1 MCSPAPLFSILVP
14 VYNAQEYLEDC
25 LSSIVAQSYSD
36 YEVIL
41 VDDGSTDGSGDLCD
55 GFSLRHNSVKVV
67 HQENRGLLLARRTA
81 MRQASGDYIVN
92 LDADDVL
99 RFDALEWLARVVAE
113 QRPDIIVFRYTRL
126 SSFEVCPT
134 SGLQVAPGYYAGD
147 QYALYQHA
155 VCDGQV
161 ISMWT
166 KCYKRSVA
174 GLCDDYSRYRGIT
187 YAEDLIQSVRLAEEA
202 TSFFYLNEALYYY
215 RPNPKACTSDY
226 RPEYLVG
233 LMIGIDAQIGYA
245 SGLTPEL
252 LRLARVSALRQV
264 MGLVRILLDST
275 KSNGEKITEL
285 KAIGKRVGLSGL
297 FGSWRIGLGRG
308 DRLRASALEHG
319 HYRFL
324 LIERKLVQIAKAVL
338 CR

>member
-14 VYNAQEYLEDC
+14 VYNAREYLEDC
-25 LSSIVAQSYSD
+25 LSSIVAQSHSD

-41 VDDGSTDGSGDLCD
+41 VDDGSTDGSGELCD
-55 GFSLRHNSVKVV
+55 RFSRRYNGVKVV
-67 HQENRGLLLARRTA
+67 HQENCGLLLARRTA
-81 MRQASGDYIVN
+81 MGHASGDYIVN
-92 LDADDVL
+92 LDADDAL
-99 RFDALEWLARVVAE
+99 RFDALERIARVITE
-113 QRPDIIVFRYTRL
+113 QGPDIVVFRYSRL

-134 SGLQVAPGYYAGD
+134 SGLRIAPGYYAGK

-155 VCDGQV
+155 VCDGRV

-174 GLCDDYSRYRGIT
+174 GLSDDYSRYQGLT

-202 TSFFYLNEALYYY
+202 TSFFYLDEALYYY

-226 RPEYLVG
+226 RSEYLDG

-252 LRLARVSALRQV
+252 LQLARVSALRQV
-264 MGLVRILLDST
+264 MGLVNILLDSP
-275 KSNGEKITEL
+275 KSNGEKITAL

-297 FGSWRIGLGRG
+297 FGSWCIGLGRG
-308 DRLRASALEHG
+308 DRLRASALEHE

-324 LIERKLVQIAKAVL
+324 LIERKLVKIAKAVL

>member
-25 LSSIVAQSYSD
+25 LSSIASQSYSD

-41 VDDGSTDGSGDLCD
+41 VDDGSADGSGDLCD
-55 GFSLRHNSVKVV
+55 GFSLRHNGVKVV

-81 MRQASGDYIVN
+81 MGQASGDYIVN

-99 RFDALEWLARVVAE
+99 RFDALEQMARVVAE
-113 QRPDIIVFRYTRL
+113 QRPDIIVFRYSRL
-126 SSFEVCPT
+126 SSFGVCPT
-134 SGLQVAPGYYAGD
+134 SGLRVAPGYYAGD

-174 GLCDDYSRYRGIT
+174 GLNDDYSRYRGIT
-187 YAEDLIQSVRLAEEA
+187 YAEDLIQSVRLAEES
-202 TSFFYLNEALYYY
+202 TSFFYLDEALYYY

-226 RPEYLVG
+226 RPEYLDG
-233 LMIGIDAQIGYA
+233 LMIGVDAQIGYA
-245 SGLTPEL
+245 GGLTPEL
-252 LRLARVSALRQV
+252 LMLARVSALRQV
-264 MGLVRILLDST
+264 MGLVRILLDSP
-275 KSNGEKITEL
+275 KSDGEKITEL
-285 KAIGKRVGLSGL
+285 KAIGKRVGLSDL
-297 FGSWRIGLGRG
+297 FGSRCIGLGRG
-308 DRLRASALEHG
+308 DRLRASALEHE

-324 LIERKLVQIAKAVL
+324 LIERKLVKIAKAVL